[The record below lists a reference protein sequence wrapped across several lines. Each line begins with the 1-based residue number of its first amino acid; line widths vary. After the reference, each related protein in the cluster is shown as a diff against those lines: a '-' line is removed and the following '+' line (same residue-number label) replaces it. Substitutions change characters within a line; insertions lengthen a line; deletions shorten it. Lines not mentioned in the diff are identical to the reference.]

1 MVCEAKNLNLE
12 DDKIKR
18 RMKTMYALESYCFQM
33 KNTLNDKKLANFF
46 NAKDKKLIQELST
59 QGL

>member
-1 MVCEAKNLNLE
+1 MVHEAEKYKSE

-18 RMKTMYALESYCFQM
+18 RIETKNALESYCFQM
-33 KNTLNDKKLANFF
+33 KNTLTDKKLASFF
-46 NAKDKKLIQELST
+46 IAEEKMLIQELST